1 MRDLLEYIIEAAS
14 NNDNKA
20 FFKDFKG
27 LRKIG
32 SYGKK
37 WYEEVN
43 TWVKKYNLTLLP
55 EGKMEKPNNQPLLTV
70 LLSKKEENLVLDI
83 AVTKPGKKYE
93 IEGAASINLTANPI
107 AYLSSISDYEKW
119 YKSYRGIRKL
129 QYTFPDNFFNNVR
142 AFLAD
147 KLC

>member
-1 MRDLLEYIIEAAS
+1 MKDLLEYIIEAAS
-14 NNDNKA
+14 INDNKE

-37 WYEEVN
+37 WYAEVDK
-43 TWVKKYNLTLLP
+43 WIEKYNLTLLP
-55 EGKMEKPNNQPLLTV
+55 EGKMEKSTNQPLLTI
-70 LLSKKEENLVLDI
+70 LLSKKDENLILDL
-83 AVTKPGKKYE
+83 AVTRPGKKYE
-93 IEGAASINLTANPI
+93 IEGAATINLAANPI
-107 AYLSSISDYEKW
+107 AYLSSVSDYEKW
-119 YKSYRGIRKL
+119 HKGYRGIRKL
-129 QYTFPDNFFNNVR
+129 QYTFPDKFFNNVR